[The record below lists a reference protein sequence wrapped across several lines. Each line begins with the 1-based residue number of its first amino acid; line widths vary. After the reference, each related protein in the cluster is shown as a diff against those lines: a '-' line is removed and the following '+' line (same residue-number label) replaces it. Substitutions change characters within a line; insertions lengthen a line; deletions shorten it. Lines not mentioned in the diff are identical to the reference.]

1 MPRTLELLLW
11 WLSGLT
17 TNSNYFLL
25 PFCEK
30 SLVCLEGKPMT
41 PHREDTFLY
50 RSSQHIPRL
59 CLGPMKVEGLFE
71 LKRRPSRALDSPRA
85 LLPELQKYKDT
96 IRCAALGA
104 EVPGHRQQQLPQTLI
119 VRLLK
124 THFLTPILDCEM
136 STE

>member
-50 RSSQHIPRL
+50 RSSQQLPRL

-71 LKRRPSRALDSPRA
+71 LKRCPSRALDSPRV
-85 LLPELQKYKDT
+85 LFPDVQRTKDT
-96 IRCAALGA
+96 VRCATLGA
-104 EVPGHRQQQLPQTLI
+104 EVSGHCQKQLTQTLTAFFENA
-119 VRLLK
+119 LLD
-124 THFLTPILDCEM
+124 TNP
-136 STE
+136 